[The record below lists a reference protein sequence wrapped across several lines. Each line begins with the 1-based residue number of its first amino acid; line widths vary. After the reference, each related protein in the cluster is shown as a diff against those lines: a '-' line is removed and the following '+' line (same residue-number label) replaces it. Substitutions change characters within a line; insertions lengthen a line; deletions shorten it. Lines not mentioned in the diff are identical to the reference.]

1 MSRRVSLKEF
11 QEGLTKRIK
20 AAAGETAPTARL
32 GFEAG
37 GEHWLARL
45 DHSGEVFQVPDVQ
58 RVPLT
63 RDWFLGVANIRGALF
78 GVTDFGAFLGKP
90 LTARGPDNRLLLIG
104 QPFGVNCALHVS
116 RLAGLRNV
124 ADFEAEPPSG
134 PFAVWSASAWRD
146 KEGRVWRELDTERLL
161 AHREFMDIAVH
172 LRRTRDQRRIH
183 GF

>member
-11 QEGLTKRIK
+11 QEGLSKRLK

-63 RDWFLGVANIRGALF
+63 KDWFLGVANIRGALF

-161 AHREFMDIAVH
+161 AHREFIDIAVH
-172 LRRTRDQRRIH
+172 
-183 GF
+183 

>member
-1 MSRRVSLKEF
+1 M
-11 QEGLTKRIK
+11 
-20 AAAGETAPTARL
+20 
-32 GFEAG
+32 
-37 GEHWLARL
+37 
-45 DHSGEVFQVPDVQ
+45 
-58 RVPLT
+58 
-63 RDWFLGVANIRGALF
+63 
-78 GVTDFGAFLGKP
+78 TDFGAFLGKP

-161 AHREFMDIAVH
+161 AHREFIDIAVH
-172 LRRTRDQRRIH
+172 
-183 GF
+183 